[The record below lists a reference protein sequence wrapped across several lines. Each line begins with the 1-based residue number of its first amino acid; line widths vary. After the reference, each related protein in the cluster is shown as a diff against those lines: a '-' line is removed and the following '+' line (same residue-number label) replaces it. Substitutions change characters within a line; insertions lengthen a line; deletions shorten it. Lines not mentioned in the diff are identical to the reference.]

1 MSAHQFQLYINRE
14 QGLGVYM
21 QANSTRR
28 EDWLRFW
35 KAITGESDER
45 RNPNPYLNYIL
56 LVLHTGKNIIVEEA
70 RRHGWE
76 LRPSKWR

>member
-1 MSAHQFQLYINRE
+1 MDNAH
-14 QGLGVYM
+14 
-21 QANSTRR
+21 STRR

-35 KAITGESDER
+35 KAITGESDEVR
-45 RNPNPYLNYIL
+45 HPNPVLNYIL

>member
-1 MSAHQFQLYINRE
+1 
-14 QGLGVYM
+14 M

-35 KAITGESDER
+35 KAITGESDEQR
-45 RNPNPYLNYIL
+45 HYLNYVL